1 MEGNKFIKIYLSTDM
16 RKKEMDFHISV
27 DFFLTNWSNDC
38 RLKTTSL
45 QVLDRGG
52 NNGRIKIR
60 GSRIAVAEIIWSNEP
75 LPSGELVKLCEQKLG
90 WKKSTT
96 YTVLK
101 RLCERGIFQN
111 EKGMVSARM
120 TKEEYDAAQSE
131 KFVEDNFGGS
141 LPAFLAAFTTRK
153 KLNKSEVDEIKKMID
168 AIGKEG

>member
-1 MEGNKFIKIYLSTDM
+1 MEEL
-16 RKKEMDFHISV
+16 
-27 DFFLTNWSNDC
+27 
-38 RLKTTSL
+38 RLGVIES
-45 QVLDRGG
+45 QF
-52 NNGRIKIR
+52 
-60 GSRIAVAEIIWSNEP
+60 AEIIWSNEP

-131 KFVEDNFGGS
+131 KFVEENFGGS
-141 LPAFLAAFTTRK
+141 LPVFLKTTAARCARFCRGRTTSHARAGALSSSRSAARFRRFLPRSQREK
-153 KLNKSEVDEIKKMID
+153 N
-168 AIGKEG
+168 

>member
-1 MEGNKFIKIYLSTDM
+1 MISTYLW
-16 RKKEMDFHISV
+16 I
-27 DFFLTNWSNDC
+27 FFLTNWSNDC
-38 RLKTTSL
+38 RLKTISL
-45 QVLDRGG
+45 QALDQGG
-52 NNGRIKIR
+52 NNGGIKIR
-60 GSRIAVAEIIWSNEP
+60 GNRIAVCGNHM
-75 LPSGELVKLCEQKLG
+75 ELVKLCEQKLG

-131 KFVEDNFGGS
+131 KFVEENFGGS

>member
-1 MEGNKFIKIYLSTDM
+1 MEEL
-16 RKKEMDFHISV
+16 
-27 DFFLTNWSNDC
+27 
-38 RLKTTSL
+38 RLGVVES
-45 QVLDRGG
+45 QF
-52 NNGRIKIR
+52 
-60 GSRIAVAEIIWSNEP
+60 AEIIWSNEP

-111 EKGMVSARM
+111 TKGTVTSRISRRDFYAL
-120 TKEEYDAAQSE
+120 QSE
-131 KFVEDNFGGS
+131 KFVEENFGGS